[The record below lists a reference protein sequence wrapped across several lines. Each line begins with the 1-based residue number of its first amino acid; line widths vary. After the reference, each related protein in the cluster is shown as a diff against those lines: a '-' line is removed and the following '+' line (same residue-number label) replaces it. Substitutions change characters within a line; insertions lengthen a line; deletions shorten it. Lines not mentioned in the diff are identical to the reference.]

1 MNFVPERKLI
11 ISQIIYDVMW
21 NVQNV
26 TDDHARLE
34 AIIVHRIKNIQMKK
48 FSRYLF
54 EIKSEQK
61 IIRQFSARNVITQQK
76 RWTKFDV
83 IFILI
88 NQTSGIIVA
97 NVTFGRARNVVL
109 KPTANILYNNMVLI
123 IWSIKIFLLRIWT
136 WYRNKVW

>member
-109 KPTANILYNNMVLI
+109 KPTANI
-123 IWSIKIFLLRIWT
+123 IWPIKIFVLRIWT

>member
-97 NVTFGRARNVVL
+97 NVTFGRARNLVL
-109 KPTANILYNNMVLI
+109 IYMGHIIYNDMHHMVHMIWTILYG
-123 IWSIKIFLLRIWT
+123 FWT
-136 WYRNKVW
+136 WFRNKVW